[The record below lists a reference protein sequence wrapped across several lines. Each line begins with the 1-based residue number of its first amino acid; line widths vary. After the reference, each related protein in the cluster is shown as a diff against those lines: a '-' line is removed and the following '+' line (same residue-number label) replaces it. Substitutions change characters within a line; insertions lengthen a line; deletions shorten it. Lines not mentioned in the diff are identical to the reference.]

1 MAGAGKLQQP
11 NSRSYFCILWPISSS
26 LKKISVKIPSP
37 IELCLFGQEP
47 LILAKG
53 QWLVQSSYPTQLHLI
68 HLGKLN
74 CTWLQAQ
81 LDCVFKFPH
90 SIGLCSEFVTCHLVT
105 CRLRHSRREVFWRLW
120 GFWHLLVL
128 LNSPSFS
135 VCFIRCYKV
144 RNFPLSLCSHHI
156 PLLFC

>member
-11 NSRSYFCILWPISSS
+11 NSISYFCILWPISSS
-26 LKKISVKIPSP
+26 LKKNILWKFQAQLSCAFLARSPS
-37 IELCLFGQEP
+37 FWQRASG
-47 LILAKG
+47 
-53 QWLVQSSYPTQLHLI
+53 YPTQLHLI

-90 SIGLCSEFVTCHLVT
+90 SIGLCSESVTCHLVT
-105 CRLRHSRREVFWRLW
+105 CRLRGSRSEMFWRLW

-128 LNSPSFS
+128 LNSPCLS
-135 VCFIRCYKV
+135 VCFIRCCKV
-144 RNFPLSLCSHHI
+144 RNFPLPLCSHHI